1 MRVVAVRGLAHLAVG
16 LLAHDREGAA
26 RIARLARERD
36 GHDLQRLHPAVS
48 IAWVAS
54 ILQFTYRCLHYHAEL
69 EDAATEYRNKIA
81 ERDIK
86 IEALKEATVD
96 AKGSVAILTDR
107 VSTCAAISA
116 ADQVIPA
123 QMFQAWALADDKRP

>member
-1 MRVVAVRGLAHLAVG
+1 MHCSFIKEKLIHLSNSVNKNNSAHALTMQDAEEKFKAAQGAEELKAVK
-16 LLAHDREGAA
+16 E
-26 RIARLARERD
+26 RI
-36 GHDLQRLHPAVS
+36 
-48 IAWVAS
+48 I
-54 ILQFTYRCLHYHAEL
+54 ILKDTIAEL
-69 EDAATEYRNKIA
+69 EEAAFEYRNKIA